1 MSNLQN
7 HPRCES
13 SHPMVVRKSKFGKFY
28 GCLMYPDH
36 KSVVNEPRCS
46 NNHIMALRKNKK
58 TGQEFFSCI
67 KWNVCDSYTYG
78 FEEQPKWYI
87 SKLHDEYALEV
98 DEAKKQTKPFQTTNA
113 FYKEYNQHIQNENT
127 TKPNVEKSDESTEFG
142 IRERIKNDAV
152 WDKKFSERFKELDL
166 SEIEIEEFHRLM
178 SGSYGYNQL
187 VKVQDD
193 RLKTYLDESIK
204 NRSVTTVNQLRSS
217 NYAVLSPQDKDWW

>member
-1 MSNLQN
+1 
-7 HPRCES
+7 
-13 SHPMVVRKSKFGKFY
+13 
-28 GCLMYPDH
+28 MYPDH

-98 DEAKKQTKPFQTTNA
+98 HEAKKQTKPFHTTNA
-113 FYKEYNQHIQNENT
+113 FYKEYNQHIQNQT